1 MLSRSTGYAL
11 LALAYLAGQPPGKL
25 AGAREIAAS
34 TGIPAPFLW
43 KILRH
48 LRYRKL
54 VRSFKG
60 VQGGYELNRPPKQ
73 ITVIEVVAA
82 TQQENPGTCCVLGLL
97 DCDEERPCLLHTA
110 WTDMRRSIQAA
121 LANTTVADMVPGMQV
136 PRSVEKRLR
145 ARGAGADR
153 GRSELL

>member
-48 LRYRKL
+48 LRRYKL

-60 VQGGYELNRPPKQ
+60 VHGGYELTRSPKQ

-82 TQQENPGTCCVLGLL
+82 TQQENPGTGCVLGLL

-110 WTDMRRSIQAA
+110 WADIRRSIQAT
-121 LANTTVADMVPGMQV
+121 LANTTVADMVLGMQV
-136 PRSVEKRLR
+136 PRPAKKRLR
-145 ARGAGADR
+145 VGARGADR
-153 GRSELL
+153 GRNELV